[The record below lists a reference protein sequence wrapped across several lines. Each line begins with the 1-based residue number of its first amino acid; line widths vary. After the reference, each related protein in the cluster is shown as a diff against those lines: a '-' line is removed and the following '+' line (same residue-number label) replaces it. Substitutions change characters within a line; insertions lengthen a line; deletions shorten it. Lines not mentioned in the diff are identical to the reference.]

1 MIEVRAESRPGL
13 ATRPNEDAY
22 LCMNDLVIV
31 ADGATA
37 PPSLGTGCIHSPRW
51 YATTLVANAGLAN
64 VGSPD
69 APLTDILS
77 EAIRRTTNAHASTC
91 DVVHPGTPSST
102 VVALRAADTQAE
114 WLVLGDATLAFEGPQ
129 GLQVV
134 SDTRLSNS
142 SKAERHAVLTG
153 GNADGRRGDRI
164 AALSNAQR
172 SFRNVDGGFWI
183 AAADPNAAYQ
193 ALTGTEPL
201 APGST
206 WRAALL
212 TDGAALAVDTYA
224 LTDWHGA
231 LDVLQ
236 SAGTTAFL
244 DAVRK
249 VESDDPDFSSY
260 PRMKRSDD
268 ATVAYVSGT
277 TL

>member
-114 WLVLGDATLAFEGPQ
+114 WLVLGNTSHSAW
-129 GLQVV
+129 V
-134 SDTRLSNS
+134 SAALS
-142 SKAERHAVLTG
+142 G